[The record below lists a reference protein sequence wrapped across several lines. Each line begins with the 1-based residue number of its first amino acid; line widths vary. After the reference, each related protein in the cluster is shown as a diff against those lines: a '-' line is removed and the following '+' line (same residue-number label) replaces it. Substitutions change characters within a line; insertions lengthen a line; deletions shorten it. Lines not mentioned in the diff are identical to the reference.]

1 MFNFEIEL
9 PEAPSENV
17 NIQLENLTFSF
28 PTTFID
34 FLKTKLT
41 LEKSPS
47 KLIVS
52 PSLTE
57 ESFNSPLF
65 ASK

>member
-17 NIQLENLTFSF
+17 NIQLDNLTSSF

-34 FLKTKLT
+34 FLKTNFKF
-41 LEKSPS
+41 EKSPS
-47 KLIVS
+47 RLIVS
-52 PSLTE
+52 PSLAE
-57 ESFNSPLF
+57 EFFNSPVDGL
-65 ASK
+65 K